1 VGEEVDFSEW
11 EVRRLRT
18 FRCRLFL
25 FLTKKKK
32 DNGYE
37 IFVERER
44 VIFFFCPGQN
54 KKKLKS
60 WSFFSKRSSEM

>member
-44 VIFFFCPGQN
+44 VIFFFFELG
-54 KKKLKS
+54 KI
-60 WSFFSKRSSEM
+60 KRN